1 MGQYT
6 HEKLGEEVRSISGYY
21 TITEEERLK
30 YRGREILYTAG
41 AAVIDN
47 SCCGVGGCS
56 FVNVP
61 GYIVSWKEEGGD
73 SSPAISEVEPIKEE
87 DEQREIKE
95 LLIEK
100 YPYAQI
106 NF

>member
-1 MGQYT
+1 MNQYI
-6 HEKLGEEVRSISGYY
+6 HEKLGEEVRSVAGYY

-30 YRGREILYTAG
+30 YRGREILCVAG

-47 SCCGVGGCS
+47 SCCGVGGCL

-61 GYIVSWKEEGGD
+61 GYVVSWRKETGD
-73 SSPAISEVEPIKEE
+73 SPYPVSEVEQIKEE

>member
-1 MGQYT
+1 MSQYT
-6 HEKLGEEVRSISGYY
+6 HEKLGEEVRSVAGYY

-30 YRGREILYTAG
+30 YREREVLYVAG
-41 AAVIDN
+41 LAVIDN

-61 GYIVSWKEEGGD
+61 GYIVSWKEKGGD
-73 SSPAISEVEPIKEE
+73 SSPAISEVEPIKDKEN
-87 DEQREIKE
+87 QKEIKE
-95 LLIEK
+95 LLTEK
-100 YPYAQI
+100 YPHAQI

>member
-1 MGQYT
+1 MRQYT
-6 HEKLGEEVRSISGYY
+6 HEEMGKEVRSVAGYY

-30 YRGREILYTAG
+30 YRGREILCVAG
-41 AAVIDN
+41 VAVIDN

-61 GYIVSWKEEGGD
+61 GYIVSWRNETGD
-73 SSPAISEVEPIKEE
+73 SLSPVSEVEPIKDKE
-87 DEQREIKE
+87 DQEEIKE
-95 LLIEK
+95 LLTEK
-100 YPYAQI
+100 YPHAQI

>member
-1 MGQYT
+1 MRQYT
-6 HEKLGEEVRSISGYY
+6 HEKLGEEVRSVAGYY

-30 YRGREILYTAG
+30 YRGREILYVAG
-41 AAVIDN
+41 VAVIDN

-61 GYIVSWKEEGGD
+61 GYIVSWRKETGD
-73 SSPAISEVEPIKEE
+73 SPYHVSEVEPIKDKE
-87 DEQREIKE
+87 DQEEIKE
-95 LLIEK
+95 LITEK
-100 YPYAQI
+100 YPHAQI